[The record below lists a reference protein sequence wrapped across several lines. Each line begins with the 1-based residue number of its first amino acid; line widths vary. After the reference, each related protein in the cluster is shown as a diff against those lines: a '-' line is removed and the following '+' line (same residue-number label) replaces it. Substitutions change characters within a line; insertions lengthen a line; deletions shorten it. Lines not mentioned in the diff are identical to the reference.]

1 MTAVNFF
8 RFAVILLE
16 VAACFAGFATLQ
28 EVKNSFWK
36 WLPVYLLVIVSGEF
50 LGVYLASVPR
60 LNSYNPKLFNCLL
73 CPFQIIF
80 FKWLLYKNLSV
91 YSRRKAN
98 WILYCIILYIACFVV
113 DICLLPKD
121 DFWVMTFSFSV
132 GALLLLFSI
141 LLFFYEYIQNNVVL
155 VFKTDRIFWICLGL
169 FFYYVV
175 ALPFEGL
182 RNTLLKQPDL
192 YMACWYADMSL
203 ACLMYLSFII
213 SFVWAK
219 PR

>member
-1 MTAVNFF
+1 MTTVDFF
-8 RFAVILLE
+8 RIAVIALE
-16 VAACFAGFATLQ
+16 AVACIAGFATFRDA
-28 EVKNSFWK
+28 KNTYWK
-36 WLPVYLLVIVSGEF
+36 WLPVCLLVIVAGE
-50 LGVYLASVPR
+50 LVGAYLAAVPR
-60 LNSYNPKLFNCLL
+60 LNPYNPQLFNCLL

-80 FKWLLYKNLSV
+80 FTWLLYKNLSE
-91 YSRRKAN
+91 YSRHKAN
-98 WILYCIILYIACFVV
+98 WILYGIILYIACFVV

-121 DFWVMTFSFSV
+121 DYWVLTFSFSI
-132 GALLLLFSI
+132 GAVVLLFSI
-141 LLFFYEYIQNNVVL
+141 LLFFYEYIQADGVM

-192 YMACWYADMSL
+192 FMVCWYADMSL

-213 SFVWAK
+213 SFVWAR